1 MKPVHASEQVAIIIV
16 IKMLLLYYY
25 NTTKH
30 QIIQT
35 NKAPS
40 AGIDG
45 ISPTV
50 LVSFIPFVGYNM
62 SPVYKQ
68 HFNWSDLI
76 TMLYLLYHSNS

>member
-1 MKPVHASEQVAIIIV
+1 
-16 IKMLLLYYY
+16 MLLLYYY

-35 NKAPS
+35 NKAPA

-50 LVSFIPFVGYNM
+50 LVSFFPFVGYNM
-62 SPVYKQ
+62 SPVYK
-68 HFNWSDLI
+68 
-76 TMLYLLYHSNS
+76 